1 MGWLHGSKYM
11 TANEFRQL
19 CDNIVFLDGATGSN
33 LMKRGMPKG
42 VCPETW
48 ILDNRDVLK
57 GLQYEYFEAGTNIV
71 LAPTFTAN
79 RLKLSEYGLEDRIEE
94 INRELVGV
102 SLEAR
107 DSFLKDHPDHK
118 AFVAA
123 DLTMTGRQLK
133 PMGTLDFEELVDIY
147 KEQLRITVSAGVDL
161 IIVETMTS
169 LQETRAALIAAKE
182 TCDLPVLCS
191 LTFED
196 NSRTLFGTDG
206 MTAVSVLSSLGAS
219 AVGANCSTGPDK
231 MISVIESMSELADI
245 PIIAKPNAGMPKLDA
260 DGSTVYDV
268 GPDDFADQMIPIIK
282 AGASIVGGC
291 CGTTPEHIRKLREAA
306 EGLKPVRHSRD
317 KEVRFLSSEKSTV
330 CFTLDSGF
338 MIVGERINPTGKKKL
353 QEELRNGSFEMIH
366 DLAVSQEENGASL
379 LDINVGMSGIDEL
392 KTMLS
397 TIEEVTT
404 HVSLPLVIDSSR
416 IDVMEQALR
425 RYPGRALINSISYEK
440 VKFDDLL
447 PIAAKYGAMFILLPL
462 SDEGLPKSLDEK
474 KEIIG
479 KILKRADE
487 LNISRNDII
496 VDGLVATV
504 GANKN
509 AALETLET
517 IRYCREELKL
527 PTIVGLSNIS
537 FGLPERINVNSSFL
551 ELAILN
557 GLTMAISNPSQHQ
570 LVAGALATDMLLN
583 KEGADLRYIGYI
595 SYLKEKYPDMAPMG
609 TISSKQDAAERTS
622 PGQSGTEVK
631 KKPVDDN
638 DADNIKKSVLTGNKN
653 NIIEYTKQEMS
664 SGRAASDILN
674 KSLLPAINE
683 VGRLFETGKYFLP
696 QLIASA
702 EAMRMSIEYLEPY
715 LKGDTDDKKSAK
727 IVIATVKGDIH
738 DIGKNLVALMLK
750 NYGFEVFDLGKD
762 VSREDIIKK
771 AKEVD
776 ADIIALSALMT
787 TTMQEMREV
796 IKYARSQGVRARIMI
811 GGAVITQDYAD
822 EIEASGY
829 SKDAQEAVKL
839 AGRLIE
845 TYGSQK

>member
-1 MGWLHGSKYM
+1 M
-11 TANEFRQL
+11 TTREFRQL
-19 CDNIVFLDGATGSN
+19 CENIVFLDGATGSN

-48 ILDNRDVLK
+48 ILENREVMI
-57 GLQYEYFEAGTNIV
+57 GLQLEYFEAGTNIV

-79 RLKLSEYGLEDRIEE
+79 RLKLSDYGLEGRIGE
-94 INRELVGV
+94 INRELAGV

-107 DSFLKDHPDHK
+107 DRFLKDHPGSRVY
-118 AFVAA
+118 VAA

-147 KEQLRITVSAGVDL
+147 KEQLGFVVSAGVDM
-161 IIVETMTS
+161 IVVETMTS
-169 LQETRAALIAAKE
+169 LQETRAALIAARE
-182 TCDLPVLCS
+182 TCELPVLCS

-196 NSRTLFGTDG
+196 NARTLFGTDG
-206 MTAVSVLSSLGAS
+206 RTAVSVLGSLGAS

-231 MISVIESMSELADI
+231 MLNVISSMAELADI
-245 PIIAKPNAGMPKLDA
+245 PIIAKPNAGMPSLDE
-260 DGSTVYDV
+260 DGNTVYDV
-268 GPDDFADQMIPIIK
+268 GPDEFAEQMIPLIK

-291 CGTTPEHIRKLREAA
+291 CGTTSEHIRKLKEAV
-306 EGLKPVRHSRD
+306 GDLKPVKVSRD
-317 KEVRFLSSEKSTV
+317 KDLRFLSSEKSTLT
-330 CFTLDSGF
+330 FGLDSGF

-366 DLAVSQEENGASL
+366 DFAVSQEENGASL

-392 KTMLS
+392 ETMLAA
-397 TIEEVTT
+397 IDEVTT

-416 IDVMEQALR
+416 IDVIEMALR

-440 VKFDDLL
+440 NKFDNLL
-447 PIAAKYGAMFILLPL
+447 PIAARYGAMFILLPL
-462 SDEGLPKSLDEK
+462 SDEGLPRSLDEK

-479 KILKRADE
+479 RILKRSDE
-487 LNISRNDII
+487 LGIPRNNVI

-504 GANKN
+504 GANKD
-509 AALETLET
+509 AAIETLET

-537 FGLPERINVNSSFL
+537 FGLPERINVNSTFL
-551 ELAILN
+551 NMAITA

-570 LVAGALATDMLLN
+570 LVAGALAADMLLN
-583 KEGADLRYIGYI
+583 KDGADLRYIEYI
-595 SYLKEKYPDMAPMG
+595 GRLKEKYPDMAPMG
-609 TISSKQDAAERTS
+609 TISFKTESESTAVKASGKESKKESTN
-622 PGQSGTEVK
+622 E
-631 KKPVDDN
+631 
-638 DADNIKKSVLTGNKN
+638 ADSDIIRKAVLSGNKK
-653 NIIEYTKQEMS
+653 NIIEYTKQEMN
-664 SGRAASDILN
+664 SGRTAADILN
-674 KSLLPAINE
+674 ESLMPAINE
-683 VGRLFETGKYFLP
+683 VGRLFEKGIYFLP
-696 QLIASA
+696 QLISSA
-702 EAMRMSIEYLEPY
+702 EAMRLSIEYLEPY
-715 LKGDTDDKKSAK
+715 LKGDTDDRKSAR

-750 NYGFEVFDLGKD
+750 NYGFEVYDLGKD
-762 VSREDIIKK
+762 VSREDIIAK
-771 AKEVD
+771 AREVD

-796 IKYARSQGVRARIMI
+796 IKYARSQGVRAQIMI

-822 EIEASGY
+822 EIDASGY
-829 SKDAQEAVKL
+829 SKDAQEAVRL

-845 TYGSQK
+845 TYGSK

>member
-1 MGWLHGSKYM
+1 M
-11 TANEFRQL
+11 TTKEFRQL
-19 CDNIVFLDGATGSN
+19 CEDIVFLDGATGSN

-42 VCPETW
+42 ACPETW
-48 ILDNRDVLK
+48 ILNNREVMI
-57 GLQYEYFEAGTNIV
+57 GLQLEYFEAGTNIV

-79 RLKLSEYGLEDRIEE
+79 RLKLSDYGLEDKIAK
-94 INRELVGV
+94 INRELVAV
-102 SLEAR
+102 SAEAR
-107 DSFLKDHPDHK
+107 DRFRDGHPGAK
-118 AFVAA
+118 AYIAA

-147 KEQLRITVSAGVDL
+147 KEQLGYIVDAGVDV
-161 IIVETMTS
+161 IFIETMTS
-169 LQETRAALIAAKE
+169 LQETRAALIASKE

-196 NSRTLFGTDG
+196 NARTLFGTDG
-206 MTAVSVLSSLGAS
+206 ITAVSVLESLGAS
-219 AVGANCSTGPDK
+219 AVGTNCSVGPDK
-231 MISVIESMSELADI
+231 MADVIGSMAQIANI
-245 PIIAKPNAGMPKLDA
+245 PIIAKPNAGMPGIDEH
-260 DGSTVYDV
+260 GNTVYDV
-268 GPDDFADQMIPIIK
+268 GPDDFAAQMIPLIE

-291 CGTTPEHIRKLREAA
+291 CGTTPEHLRRLHEVSAGKKRTVRKRDESIRY
-306 EGLKPVRHSRD
+306 
-317 KEVRFLSSEKSTV
+317 LSSEKNTV
-330 CFTLDSGF
+330 IFGLDSKF

-353 QEELRNGSFEMIH
+353 QEELKNGSFEMVH

-392 KTMLS
+392 DTMLKA
-397 TIEEVTT
+397 IDEVTT

-416 IDVMEQALR
+416 IDVIEQALR

-440 VKFDDLL
+440 IKFDNLL

-462 SDEGLPKSLDEK
+462 SDEGLPKSLEEK
-474 KEIIG
+474 KEIIN

-487 LNISRNDII
+487 LNIPRGNII

-509 AALETLET
+509 AAVETLET
-517 IRYCREELKL
+517 IEYCHDVLKL
-527 PTIVGLSNIS
+527 PTIIGLSNIS
-537 FGLPERINVNSSFL
+537 FGLPERANVNSAFL
-551 ELAILN
+551 NLAIKS

-583 KEGADLRYIGYI
+583 KEGADLRYIDFI
-595 SYLKEKYPDMAPMG
+595 TQLKEKYPDMAPMG
-609 TISSKQDAAERTS
+609 TISVKTDIPVKEQGSNAKDGHKT
-622 PGQSGTEVK
+622 GTIGLSDTDNVK
-631 KKPVDDN
+631 K
-638 DADNIKKSVLTGNKN
+638 AVLTGNKN
-653 NIIEYTKQEMS
+653 TITEYTKQEMAL
-664 SGRAASDILN
+664 GRKAKEILDE
-674 KSLLPAINE
+674 SLLPAINE
-683 VGRLFETGKYFLP
+683 VGRLFETGRYFLP

-702 EAMRMSIEYLEPY
+702 EAMRTSIEYLEPY
-715 LKGDTDDKKSAK
+715 LKEDADKAPSAK

-750 NYGFEVFDLGKD
+750 NYGFEVYDLGKD
-762 VSREDIIKK
+762 VSREDIIAK

-796 IKYARSQGVRARIMI
+796 VKYARSQGVRAKIMI

-839 AGRLIE
+839 AERLIE
-845 TYGSQK
+845 TYSSKKTQ